1 MNATILVAVGD
12 EPIRKLICDIL
23 SNRGYG
29 VVEASGSDDA
39 STRLDASRPDV
50 VFADATMDGLE
61 GFAAG
66 TASRGVSL
74 ILVGEAGA
82 GKSAGLV
89 ERIGA
94 AGYLE
99 IPVRRE
105 WLEML
110 ARQGVYLRRCVARG
124 GAGPLDTRMV
134 NDYLC
139 ELLDAGD
146 GAVLLLDR
154 DGRLTRANEAGL
166 RMVSV
171 EADDAVAVEYLSLL
185 PPLSAQLQRD
195 ALDKAR
201 STGLPQSIEEYS
213 GGAVYITTIRPVGGD
228 ALSGFVV
235 VTRDITAQRKSEVGL
250 AESEKR
256 YRSVYEAARDAI
268 IMLDRNDG
276 TLLDCNAAARKLYGY
291 TMDEML
297 TLTIADVSD
306 EPERSLETIRAGV
319 EHVPLRYHRRKSG
332 ISFPVEVSMSHFVH
346 DGREVCT
353 AYVRDIS
360 QHKMVEEALR
370 EGARLYRA
378 VVEDQTELICRY
390 NPDRELTFVNGAF
403 ARFFGVDED
412 DVLGQEFFPNLAENE
427 RRDLKSWLGEAGPK
441 NPVFDREQHV
451 RRADGEERWVLWTS
465 RAILNH
471 RGEVIEIQAV
481 GRDITQQK
489 EAERALGKAEVEK
502 ERYRQNLE
510 ATFRSIPD
518 AIITVDSACR
528 VIATNSAAASLL
540 SVEREKAAGREF
552 QDVVSDSGN
561 PCLSVLKQV
570 LETNRSVRGYEAKL
584 DLPELGE
591 RMVEL
596 NCTPL
601 IDHAKN
607 HTGAVLVVR
616 DVSRIVDLEK
626 RLHERHG
633 FRGIIGRSSRMQE
646 IYKLLEQLSS
656 LESIV
661 LILGE
666 SGTGKELVAEA
677 LHYGG
682 PRAGAPMIK
691 VNCSALSESLLE
703 SELFGHV
710 RGAFTGAVRDK
721 VGRIQAAQGGT
732 LFLDEIG
739 DISPLIQLKLLRFLE
754 NKEYERVG
762 ESKTHTAD
770 VRIIAATNV
779 NLLRAVK
786 RGTFREDLYYRLNV
800 MPVLLPPLRERQ
812 ADIPL
817 LIDHFLEV
825 FSGQFGK
832 VFSSVSPDAMDLFMS
847 YSWPGNVR
855 ELRHILEHACI
866 LSPGNEINLRH
877 MRPDLVEQMR
887 TSRFAPPRQAE
898 PEAPPMPGGYPVPAP
913 QQGGYAPQMQ
923 YPGEGAAGPYGAYN
937 EPPLTYPSRPRAGK
951 QEVIDALRRCGGNKA
966 KAARELGIHRATL
979 YRKLQAWGME
989 D

>member
-1 MNATILVAVGD
+1 VNATILVAVGD
-12 EPIRKLICDIL
+12 EPIRRLICDIL

-29 VVEASGSDDA
+29 VAQASGSDDA
-39 STRLDASRPDV
+39 SVRLDADRPDV
-50 VFADATMDGLE
+50 VFADADMAGLAE
-61 GFAAG
+61 FAAR
-66 TASRGVSL
+66 TAAHGVSL
-74 ILVGEAGA
+74 VLVGDAGA
-82 GKSAGLV
+82 GKSAALV
-89 ERIGA
+89 EQFGA

-99 IPVRRE
+99 KPVRRE

-110 ARQGVYLRRCVARG
+110 ARQGAYLRRCVSRS
-124 GAGPLDTRMV
+124 GAGPLDTRIV

-146 GAVLLLDR
+146 GAVLLLNK

-166 RMVSV
+166 RLLSV
-171 EADDAVAVEYLSLL
+171 DADAAQDAEYLSLL
-185 PPLSAQLQRD
+185 APLSAQLQRE
-195 ALDKAR
+195 ALGKAR

-213 GGAVYITTIRPVGGD
+213 GGAVYITTIRPVGGN

-276 TLLDCNAAARKLYGY
+276 TLLDCNAAARRLYGY

-297 TLTIADVSD
+297 TLTITDVSD
-306 EPERSLETIRAGV
+306 EPERSLEAIRAGV

-332 ISFPVEVSMSHFVH
+332 ITFPVEVSMSHFVH

-353 AYVRDIS
+353 AYIRDVS

-390 NPDRELTFVNGAF
+390 NPSRELTFVNGAF

-412 DVLGQEFFPNLAENE
+412 DVLGQEFFPDLAENE

-451 RRADGEERWVLWTS
+451 QRADGEERWVLWTS

-471 RGEVIEIQAV
+471 RGEVTEIQAV

-489 EAERALGKAEVEK
+489 DAEKALRLSEVEK

-518 AIITVDSACR
+518 AIVTVDSACR
-528 VIATNSAAASLL
+528 VIATNSAAAPLL
-540 SVEREKAAGREF
+540 SVERERAVGSDF

-570 LETNRSVRGYEAKL
+570 LETSRSVRGYEAKL

-601 IDHAKN
+601 IDHDKQ

-633 FRGIIGRSSRMQE
+633 FRGIIGRSTRMQE

-656 LESIV
+656 LDSIV

-682 PRAGAPMIK
+682 ARAGAPMIK

-779 NLLRAVK
+779 DLLRAVK
-786 RGTFREDLYYRLNV
+786 TGTFREDLYYRLNV

-817 LIDHFLEV
+817 LVDHFLEI

-832 VFSSVSPDAMDLFMS
+832 AFSAVAPDAMDLFMS
-847 YSWPGNVR
+847 YAWPGNVR

-866 LSPGNEINLRH
+866 LSPGNEISLKH
-877 MRPDLVEQMR
+877 MRQDLVEQMR
-887 TSRFAPPRQAE
+887 ASRFAPPRQAA
-898 PEAPPMPGGYPVPAP
+898 PEAPPMYGSYPVQAP
-913 QQGGYAPQMQ
+913 PQAGYAPHMPYQ
-923 YPGEGAAGPYGAYN
+923 AAHAVDPYGAYS
-937 EPPLTYPSRPRAGK
+937 EAHFEYPTRPRAGK
-951 QEVIDALRRCGGNKA
+951 QEVIEALQRFGGNKA
-966 KAARELGIHRATL
+966 KAARALGIHRATL